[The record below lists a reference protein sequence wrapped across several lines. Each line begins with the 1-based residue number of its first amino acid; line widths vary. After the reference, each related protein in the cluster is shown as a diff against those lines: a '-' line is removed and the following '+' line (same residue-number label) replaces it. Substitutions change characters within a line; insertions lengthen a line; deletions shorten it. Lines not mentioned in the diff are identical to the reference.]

1 MLHNKLHAYP
11 FIGVLEDGV
20 ASQVET
26 SFKHKGRSYA
36 SQGKGWRSFEDRVV
50 NSTSQAHF

>member
-20 ASQVET
+20 ASQVEA

-36 SQGKGWRSFEDRVV
+36 SQGKG
-50 NSTSQAHF
+50 